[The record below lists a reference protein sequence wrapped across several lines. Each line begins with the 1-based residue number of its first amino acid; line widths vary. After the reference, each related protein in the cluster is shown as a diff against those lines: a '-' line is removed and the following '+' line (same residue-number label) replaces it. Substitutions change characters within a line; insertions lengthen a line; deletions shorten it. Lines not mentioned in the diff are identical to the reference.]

1 MTTALVP
8 HDVSIPVAS
17 DDTPVLFV
25 VFAANG
31 SEYALPAEQVL
42 QMESFEGATAV
53 PGTAPYIAGVVQ
65 IRGRVLPV
73 VDLRLRFGGTP
84 GERVLDNRI
93 VVGQHGDRVVGLLVD
108 SAREVVKLRPS
119 ELKPPPAMIAGPG
132 YVHAVAQIGTRL
144 VMLLDF
150 ERVIGEEQVD
160 GVV

>member
-1 MTTALVP
+1 MTTELASYSAPGAPEGGDELALY
-8 HDVSIPVAS
+8 
-17 DDTPVLFV
+17 V
-25 VFAANG
+25 VFTANG
-31 SEYALPAEQVL
+31 SDYALPAETVL

-53 PGTAPYIAGVVQ
+53 PGAPPFVAGVVQ

-93 VVGQHGDRVVGLLVD
+93 VVGQHGERVVGLLVD
-108 SAREVVKLRPS
+108 SAREVVKLRRS
-119 ELKPPPAMIAGPG
+119 ELKPPPPLVASAGF
-132 YVHAVAQIGTRL
+132 VRAVAQIGPRL

-150 ERVIGEEQVD
+150 ARVIGEEQLD